1 MRSAIFKK
9 ILYVIY
15 CTVLLTLPSVAFGSE
30 REDLVSFGQYDEY
43 GSIFGAEYDPE
54 NGNTSK
60 WLTIKPGENG
70 VRIINDDNT
79 DIFMVDKYGGIYI
92 NGQLYVNGEEYV
104 QYTPEGFSPENGFL
118 YFLIII
124 SLCFNIFLYRKVK
137 KIIMP

>member
-30 REDLVSFGQYDEY
+30 REDLVSFGQYD
-43 GSIFGAEYDPE
+43 D
-54 NGNTSK
+54 TSK